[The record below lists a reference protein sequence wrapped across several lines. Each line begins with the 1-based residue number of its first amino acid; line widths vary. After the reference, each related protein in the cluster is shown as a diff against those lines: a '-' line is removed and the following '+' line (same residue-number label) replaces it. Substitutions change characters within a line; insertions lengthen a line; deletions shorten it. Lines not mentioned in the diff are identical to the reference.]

1 MTSLTRG
8 RCTVD
13 GAGNTPAVINHTAD
27 IETRLKIIYILSL
40 RNGVGWSFF
49 YLRCSFVCEK
59 GCVNVRLICFV
70 VAFEDRPIE
79 ILISLAH
86 SDLQES
92 GR

>member
-1 MTSLTRG
+1 MS
-8 RCTVD
+8 D
-13 GAGNTPAVINHTAD
+13 G
-27 IETRLKIIYILSL
+27 LL
-40 RNGVGWSFF
+40 F

-59 GCVNVRLICFV
+59 GCVNARLICFV

-79 ILISLAH
+79 ILTSLAH